1 MDRKEVADLVM
12 TTKLLPI
19 MEAWLEGKTIQFS
32 NWKMFDGWHDVTSES
47 PAFNDPDVTWRI
59 KPVPRKW
66 WIAIYRDGRMGI
78 DTSAVRDGTE
88 VELVP
93 VVESL

>member
-1 MDRKEVADLVM
+1 MDRKEVAELVQ

-19 MEAWLEGKTIQFS
+19 MEAWLKGKTVQFS
-32 NWKMFDGWHDVTSES
+32 SWQMFDGWHDVTSES

-66 WIAIYRDGRMGI
+66 WIAIYKDGTMTISNTASR
-78 DTSAVRDGTE
+78 TGTE
-88 VELVP
+88 VELVA
-93 VVESL
+93 VTEVL